1 MATTGLVNLAESLLN
16 QTATAQELQ
25 AVPATNG
32 TGTATAGA
40 VNTQAILDEFVPSSQ
55 TGAANATAEAAGL
68 FTAAQIPLFTAA
80 ANSLLSQSTPAQ
92 STPAQTNLAVT
103 PGNTVAPL
111 VPPLISLVEGTAQTP
126 IQTITTPPA
135 PAAATPAAATLAV
148 AVAGVRAGTNG
159 NASAANVAPVATTQQ
174 PAAAASATNGAS
186 AIGATTAAPAGTL
199 ASQAKLQTLNNS
211 LAALGLST
219 AAIKTVDQIANA
231 INDFNP
237 AAYSSLVYQLEAAA
251 QAAASRTSAS
261 HVGAAGTPTAATQ
274 APPRNVGAVK
284 GLAVTG
290 VNTNGGTFAPPGV

>member
-25 AVPATNG
+25 ALPATNG

-92 STPAQTNLAVT
+92 TNPAVA

-111 VPPLISLVEGTAQTP
+111 VPPLVSLLEGTAQIP
-126 IQTITTPPA
+126 IQTVATTPA
-135 PAAATPAAATLAV
+135 PAAAIPTAATLAV
-148 AVAGVRAGTNG
+148 AVAGVQAGTNG
-159 NASAANVAPVATTQQ
+159 NSTAANVAPVATPQQ
-174 PAAAASATNGAS
+174 PAAATNSAS
-186 AIGATTAAPAGTL
+186 AIGAATTAAAGNL
-199 ASQAKLQTLNNS
+199 ANQAQLQTLNNS

-219 AAIKTVDQIANA
+219 SAFQTVDQIANA

-237 AAYSSLVYQLEAAA
+237 DAYSSLVYQLEAAA
-251 QAAASRTSAS
+251 QAAASQTPAS
-261 HVGAAGTPTAATQ
+261 NAAAASTPTAATQ
-274 APPRNVGAVK
+274 APATNVGAAR
-284 GLAVTG
+284 LSPA
-290 VNTNGGTFAPPGV
+290 

>member
-16 QTATAQELQ
+16 QTATAQVLQ
-25 AVPATNG
+25 ALPATDG

-80 ANSLLSQSTPAQ
+80 ANSLLSQSRPAQ
-92 STPAQTNLAVT
+92 ATPAQTNPAVT

-111 VPPLISLVEGTAQTP
+111 VPPLVSLVEGTAQAP
-126 IQTITTPPA
+126 IQTITTTPA

-148 AVAGVRAGTNG
+148 AVAG
-159 NASAANVAPVATTQQ
+159 NATAANVAPVATTQQ
-174 PAAAASATNGAS
+174 PAAAASATNGTS

-199 ASQAKLQTLNNS
+199 ASQGQLQTLNNS

-251 QAAASRTSAS
+251 QAAASQTPAS
-261 HVGAAGTPTAATQ
+261 NVAAASTPTAAVQNPATS
-274 APPRNVGAVK
+274 VGAVN
-284 GLAVTG
+284 GPAVAG
-290 VNTNGGTFAPPGV
+290 VNTNGGTFALPGV

>member
-25 AVPATNG
+25 ALPATNG

-80 ANSLLSQSTPAQ
+80 ANSLLSQSTLSQ
-92 STPAQTNLAVT
+92 STPAQTNLAAA

-111 VPPLISLVEGTAQTP
+111 VPPLVSLLEGTAQIP
-126 IQTITTPPA
+126 IQTVATTPA
-135 PAAATPAAATLAV
+135 PAAAIPTAATLAV
-148 AVAGVRAGTNG
+148 AVAGVQAGTNG
-159 NASAANVAPVATTQQ
+159 NATAANVAPVATPQQ
-174 PAAAASATNGAS
+174 PAAPAAATNSAS
-186 AIGATTAAPAGTL
+186 AIGAATTAAAGTL
-199 ASQAKLQTLNNS
+199 ANQAQLQTLNNS

-219 AAIKTVDQIANA
+219 SAIQTVDQIANA

-237 AAYSSLVYQLEAAA
+237 DAYSSLVYQLEAAA
-251 QAAASRTSAS
+251 QAAASQTPAS
-261 HVGAAGTPTAATQ
+261 NAAAASTPTAATQ
-274 APPRNVGAVK
+274 APATNVGAAR
-284 GLAVTG
+284 LSPA
-290 VNTNGGTFAPPGV
+290 